1 MPGMAASA
9 RAHRSKTAVRP
20 LTRETYTHLAERL
33 VDQVGLEIVA
43 VDAEGKVTLVNRQA
57 ARRLADPVAA
67 VGRPFLEVFPLFAEK
82 VPVDWRQVLARN
94 VLAEGRS
101 VEVRGHVLGGR
112 ASDVRI
118 FPLAEGKRR
127 VGAAI
132 LIEDV
137 TERVAREGELLRQA
151 KTASLANLGASI
163 AHEIRNP
170 LNSIA
175 LNIQLLKEDLAKKGT
190 RSQGATVFQTIDTTL
205 NGIERLN
212 KIIKEFLQF
221 SRPPQVVLKLDDPNR
236 AVLSALQLLE
246 GEIRKAGVDVTVSLS
261 PLPRI
266 LVDVERLS
274 EAIYNVALNAVQAMG
289 KLPAGAPRVMTV
301 TSGAEGDHAAIR
313 VADTGP
319 GIPAD
324 VQARVFD
331 LFFTTRE
338 GGTGLG
344 LPYADGVV
352 KAHQGRIQVE
362 SAPGAGTA
370 FTILLPLSIRMAK
383 DAR

>member
-9 RAHRSKTAVRP
+9 RPHRPRAAARP

-57 ARRLADPVAA
+57 ARRLADPAAA
-67 VGRPFLEVFPLFAEK
+67 VGRPLFEVFPLFDEK
-82 VPVDWRQVLARN
+82 APVDWRQVLARN

-101 VEVRGHVLGGR
+101 VEVRGHSLGGR

-132 LIEDV
+132 LLEDV

-175 LNIQLLKEDLAKKGT
+175 LNIQLLKEDLVKGGGKAAS
-190 RSQGATVFQTIDTTL
+190 RTVFQTIDTTL

-246 GEIRKAGVDVTVSLS
+246 GEIRRAGVDVTVSLA

-289 KLPAGAPRVMTV
+289 RLPAGAKRVMTV
-301 TSGAEGDHAAIR
+301 TSGAEGGHAAIR
-313 VADTGP
+313 IADTGP

-324 VQARVFD
+324 VQGRVFD

-344 LPYADGVV
+344 LPYADGIV
-352 KAHQGRIQVE
+352 KAHQGRMQVE
-362 SAPGAGTA
+362 SAKGAGA
-370 FTILLPLSIRMAK
+370 LFTILLPLSIRMAK